1 MQISE
6 AELRSYLR
14 ERLPEYMV
22 PQVVVKLERLPL
34 SRHGKI
40 DYQRL
45 PAPAPVEGELRGEAA
60 RSEVEELLAGIW
72 S

>member
-1 MQISE
+1 MAGVSGPRSREAEVSE

-22 PQVVVKLERLPL
+22 PQVLVKLERMPL

-45 PAPAPVEGELRGEAA
+45 AGSGAA
-60 RSEVEELLAGIW
+60 GR
-72 S
+72 